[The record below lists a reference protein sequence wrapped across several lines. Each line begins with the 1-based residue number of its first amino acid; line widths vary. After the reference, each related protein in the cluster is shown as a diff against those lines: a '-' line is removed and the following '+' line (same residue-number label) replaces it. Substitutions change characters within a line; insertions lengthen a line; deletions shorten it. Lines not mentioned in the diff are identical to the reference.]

1 MYQTILQK
9 INSIT
14 IKNTPLLIAID
25 GRCGS
30 GKTTLANYLQKQC
43 NCNVIHMDE
52 FFLRPEQNTKQRLAQ
67 AGGNVDYER
76 FYEEVLLPLKSD
88 EPFYYRPYDCHSQTF
103 LEPVFITPCPITII
117 EGSYSCHPTLQ
128 NQYDIKIFLSVDPN
142 TQLERIKK
150 RNGEKA
156 LQSFI
161 EKWIPLEEYYFSTYN
176 IKQYCELYFE
186 T

>member
-1 MYQTILQK
+1 MVQTILQK
-9 INSIT
+9 INSINST
-14 IKNTPLLIAID
+14 NMLIAID

-30 GKTTLANYLQKQC
+30 GKTTLANNLQKEL

-52 FFLRPEQNTKQRLAQ
+52 FFLRPEQVTEQRLAQ

-76 FYEEVLLPLKSD
+76 FYQEVLTPLKSGKA
-88 EPFYYRPYDCHSQTF
+88 FSYRPYDCHSQTF
-103 LEPVFITPCPITII
+103 LDAVFIPQCPITII

-128 NQYDIKIFLSVDPN
+128 NDYDLKIFLSVDPN
-142 TQLERIKK
+142 KQIERIKK

-156 LQSFI
+156 VQSFVK
-161 EKWIPLEEYYFSTYN
+161 KWIPLEEFYFLTYN
-176 IKQYCELYFE
+176 IKQNCQLYFE

>member
-9 INSIT
+9 INSIAT
-14 IKNTPLLIAID
+14 KNMPLLIAID

-30 GKTTLANYLQKQC
+30 GKTTLANYLQKQY

-67 AGGNVDYER
+67 PGGNVDYER
-76 FYEEVLLPLKSD
+76 FYEEVLLPLKSNKS
-88 EPFYYRPYDCHSQTF
+88 FYYRPYDCHSQTF
-103 LEPVFITPCPITII
+103 LKSILIEPRPITII

-128 NQYDIKIFLSVDPN
+128 NQYDIKIFLSVSSDK
-142 TQLERIKK
+142 QLQRIKK

-161 EKWIPLEEYYFSTYN
+161 EKWIPLEELYFSTYN
-176 IKQYCELYFE
+176 IKQNCDFYFE